1 MQGSFKVRERVDRQT
16 VELAG
21 IEERGER
28 EERDVGSSPGPVP
41 RFAMR
46 QARIGIRGL
55 WISLLLLPLLHYST
69 GWIRPVVDLGLVCDQ
84 VYRLTRLA
92 CTYCR
97 VISPRS
103 YLPSSCPKVPPPT
116 LTTNPATRKHSP
128 TAGLVHSKILSASQC
143 LRCSTCPP
151 HARLGLWNPGYDGRP
166 NGPLQSPRAI
176 ARLFC
181 ALGSYSRDW
190 LCVVQPARRKYRTR
204 PTRNHP
210 VPINGLPAPAPCLHG
225 KISCIGSAGV
235 WACTSRTAEY
245 KYTPNSCRPSR
256 LSYIVVS

>member
-1 MQGSFKVRERVDRQT
+1 LKK
-16 VELAG
+16 
-21 IEERGER
+21 EERR

-69 GWIRPVVDLGLVCDQ
+69 GWICPVVDLGLVRDQ
-84 VYRLTRLA
+84 VYRLARLT
-92 CTYCR
+92 CPYCR
-97 VISPRS
+97 VISSRS
-103 YLPSSCPKVPPPT
+103 YLPSRLSKS
-116 LTTNPATRKHSP
+116 TTHPHNQPSNQEAISNSRPRSFQNPLCQSMPALFNMPAACSFRPVGSWLWWT
-128 TAGLVHSKILSASQC
+128 TEWTSAES
-143 LRCSTCPP
+143 
-151 HARLGLWNPGYDGRP
+151 
-166 NGPLQSPRAI
+166 RAI

-181 ALGSYSRDW
+181 AASSYSRDW
-190 LCVVQPARRKYRTR
+190 LCMVQPARRKYRTR
-204 PTRNHP
+204 PTRSHP
-210 VPINGLPAPAPCLHG
+210 VPINGLPAPAPRLHG